1 MECYQRGKELLG
13 RGELEESCRALSDF
27 IETQKRLQVPENWEE
42 LVDAFN
48 ARGHIKYL
56 WVDFDGAVEDYTE
69 AIRRNPDFA
78 VAYYNRGQIHY
89 RLGKDQFDV
98 VPGEHWVPSL
108 IPRPKQS
115 EHGSLF
121 QYPVWA
127 WCREGGSGDVS
138 GGNMQ
143 GVVTYMSLVEAFA
156 TGIKIVLDRFIL
168 RPLMA

>member
-1 MECYQRGKELLG
+1 M
-13 RGELEESCRALSDF
+13 
-27 IETQKRLQVPENWEE
+27 
-42 LVDAFN
+42 DAFN

-108 IPRPKQS
+108 IPRPKQ
-115 EHGSLF
+115 
-121 QYPVWA
+121 YPVWA
-127 WCREGGSGDVS
+127 WCREGGSGDMS
-138 GGNMQ
+138 GGNMH
-143 GVVTYMSLVEAFA
+143 MLPVEAFA
-156 TGIKIVLDRFIL
+156 TGIKIVLDAPF
-168 RPLMA
+168 